1 MADFDPIGLAKKYGG
16 AILGGLLGF
25 AGSGN
30 TTTGATQSRDP
41 WAPAQPFILKNLQ
54 NESDLQGYYQKTP
67 FNQQQQQGYSN
78 LFGDIGNFRDNVAPG
93 LMDFANKGM
102 TGGYQRQRGSVPG
115 SVGYG
120 AQPDTERSPVG
131 PFSMARGA
139 QVQSPMLDLNG
150 AMNPYTNGAIKPAE
164 QKAYE
169 AMTGGLLGGSAPK
182 SGGNGGPAV
191 DHNPNWTAMGDVEKA
206 NYYADNPTMASVTKL
221 LQLGFSLTDIAKIQQ
236 QAEPGFVQKQKQIA
250 NGDAFGGSPAFGNFN
265 LGDSMNGLGMGDISQ
280 LGVNL
285 GQFGDADTINSIA
298 YGYDGGMFNSPS
310 SSIYGGNIGS
320 DGDGSVGGYS
330 SNSYGGAA
338 SSEGGYGGYGGSDGG
353 YGGYGGSGG
362 FGGIG

>member
-1 MADFDPIGLAKKYGG
+1 MAGLLDFIGNNAGSL
-16 AILGGLLGF
+16 LGGLFG
-25 AGSGN
+25 AASSGN

-54 NESDLQGYYQKTP
+54 NEADLQSYYQKMP

-93 LMDFANKGM
+93 LLDFANRGM
-102 TGGYQRQRGSVPG
+102 ATNYQRQRGSTPG
-115 SVGYG
+115 SIGYG
-120 AQPDTERSPVG
+120 GGGGNVQSGSG

-139 QVQSPMLDLNG
+139 QVQNPLLDLNG
-150 AMNPYTNGAIKPAE
+150 AMNPYTNGDIKPAE

-182 SGGNGGPAV
+182 SGGNGGQQT
-191 DHNPNWTAMGDVEKA
+191 DHNPSWTAMGDVEKA
-206 NYYADNPTMASVTKL
+206 GYYADNPTMASVTKL
-221 LQLGFSLTDIAKIQQ
+221 LQFGFSLTDIAKIQQ
-236 QAEPGFVQKQKQIA
+236 QLEPGFVRKQQQIA
-250 NGDAFGGSPAFGNFN
+250 NGDAFGGIPAFGNFSF
-265 LGDSMNGLGMGDISQ
+265 GDSMNGLGMGDISQ

-298 YGYDGGMFNSPS
+298 NGYDGGIF
-310 SSIYGGNIGS
+310 GGGGGGGG
-320 DGDGSVGGYS
+320 DGGGDGSVGGYG

-338 SSEGGYGGYGGSDGG
+338 SSEGGYGGYGGS
-353 YGGYGGSGG
+353 GG
-362 FGGIG
+362 FGGFA